1 LPTSLVSSRLV
12 VLGTVLILARDEV
25 VAALLGMLVELRGL
39 QPRFLGRAEPIEDVI
54 LREKPRA
61 VVIDCD
67 HPDCGDA
74 LLNTIKKSGAQPVL
88 FSPFQMQPE
97 VRSAAERHG
106 IRSFTLPTDVGTFG
120 KVLDV

>member
-1 LPTSLVSSRLV
+1 
-12 VLGTVLILARDEV
+12 LGTVLILAREEV

-39 QPRFLGRAEPIEDVI
+39 QPRFLGKAEPIEDAI

-67 HPDCGDA
+67 HPDCRDE
-74 LLNTIKKSGAQPVL
+74 LLETIKKAGALPVL
-88 FSPFQMQPE
+88 FSPFRMQPE

-106 IRSFTLPTDVGTFG
+106 IRAFTLPTDVGTFG
-120 KVLDV
+120 KMLDA

>member
-1 LPTSLVSSRLV
+1 M
-12 VLGTVLILARDEV
+12 VLILARDEV
-25 VAALLGMLVELRGL
+25 VAALLGMLVELRGM

-88 FSPFQMQPE
+88 FSPFRMQPE

>member
-1 LPTSLVSSRLV
+1 M
-12 VLGTVLILARDEV
+12 LILAREEV
-25 VAALLGMLVELRGL
+25 VAALLGMMVELRGL
-39 QPRFLGRAEPIEDVI
+39 QPRFLGRAEPIEDAI

-67 HPDCGDA
+67 HPDFRDE
-74 LLNTIKKSGAQPVL
+74 LLETIKNAGARPVV
-88 FSPFQMQPE
+88 FSPFRLKPE

-120 KVLDV
+120 KMLDV

>member
-1 LPTSLVSSRLV
+1 MPTNLVSSRLV
-12 VLGTVLILARDEV
+12 VLGMVLILARDEV

-88 FSPFQMQPE
+88 FSPFRMQPE

>member
-1 LPTSLVSSRLV
+1 M
-12 VLGTVLILARDEV
+12 VLILARDEV

-61 VVIDCD
+61 VVIDYD

-88 FSPFQMQPE
+88 FSPFRMQPE
-97 VRSAAERHG
+97 ARSAAERHG